1 MKTLLFILLLFSCV
15 TSYSQR
21 DTITTEVNW
30 PLGLAINGNYLFI
43 AEADGDE
50 ISRLDITLPNSV
62 PETFVSDL
70 QRPNFMDISGNDLYF
85 TEISGGKLSK
95 IDITEPNPVPV
106 TIFSGLDSPRNL
118 IINGT
123 DLYFGELSTIYKV
136 DLTQTTLSKV
146 VVISGLNGPLTF
158 AINGNEFYYSEY
170 PENKISKIDLTE
182 STPTPIT
189 VISGLNGPLSMA
201 INGTELFFAE
211 YGSSVISIIDIS
223 LINPSISNFDTN
235 LRAADMLFVGND
247 LYASDFYNDLIL
259 KYDDVITG
267 INSISSIGGEI
278 LIYPNPVRY
287 SISFSGLTREVHC
300 VIFNSSGRE
309 VKKAKIYDGKQID
322 IAEFVPGIYFIQF
335 DNGQSKKFI
344 KN

>member
-30 PLGLAINGNYLFI
+30 PLGLAISGNSLFI

-50 ISRLDITLPNSV
+50 ISRLDITLSNAV

-70 QRPNFMDISGNDLYF
+70 ERPNFMDISGNDLYF
-85 TEISGGKLSK
+85 TEFSGGKLSK

-106 TIFSGLDSPRNL
+106 IIFSGLDSPRNL

-136 DLTQTTLSKV
+136 DLTQTTLSMV
-146 VVISGLNGPLTF
+146 IVISGLNGPLTF
-158 AINGNEFYYSEY
+158 AISGNEFYYSEY

-182 STPTPIT
+182 STPTPVT
-189 VISGLNGPLSMA
+189 VIDGLNGPFGVT
-201 INGTELFFAE
+201 INGSELYFAE

-223 LINPSISNFDTN
+223 LIDPSISNFDTN
-235 LRAADMLFVGND
+235 LSAADLLFVGSD
-247 LYASDFYNDLIL
+247 LYVSDFINDLIL
-259 KYDDVITG
+259 KYDDVVTG
-267 INSISSIGGEI
+267 VNNISSIVGEI
-278 LIYPNPVRY
+278 LIYPNPVRN
-287 SISFSGLTREVHC
+287 SIYFNGITKEVHC

-322 IAEFVPGIYFIQF
+322 VEDLVPGIYFIQF